1 MIYIIQKSKRSATRK
16 QIKLDMNE
24 AKEFLYNIEARSFR
38 TSEFIV
44 YCGDSPEE
52 LDEII
57 NYFNED
63 YLQEITDD
71 VVIVYKVNGDITKYD
86 RLRNKGA
93 TVKSIDNFREKIE
106 KVEKAEPKVIEKK
119 KAEPKPSVMDDL
131 EEIKEE
137 PKKDNG
143 VLIPDRHEDK
153 EAPKIDSGVIIP
165 DKREDIENEIKRQFL
180 TGGVEKATSIR
191 RYLKENDEKVI
202 TSLPEEK
209 LKELYVLIK

>member
-1 MIYIIQKSKRSATRK
+1 MIYIIRKSKRSAKRN

-106 KVEKAEPKVIEKK
+106 KVEKAEPKVTKATKK
-119 KAEPKPSVMDDL
+119 EEPKASVMDDL
-131 EEIKEE
+131 EEPTTEVKEVKEE
-137 PKKDNG
+137 PKILSG
-143 VLIPDRHEDK
+143 L
-153 EAPKIDSGVIIP
+153 GVIIP
-165 DKREDIENEIKRQFL
+165 DRREDIENEIKLQFL
-180 TGGVEKATSIR
+180 TGGAEKATAIR
-191 RYLKENDEKVI
+191 AYLKENNEKVI

-209 LKELYVLIK
+209 LKELYLIIR

>member
-1 MIYIIQKSKRSATRK
+1 MIYIIRKSKRSAKRN
-16 QIKLDMNE
+16 QIKLDVNE

-63 YLQEITDD
+63 YLQEMTDD

-93 TVKSIDNFREKIE
+93 TIKSIDNFREKIE
-106 KVEKAEPKVIEKK
+106 KEILGSSVSIVYNADDFEIFIEHPIGIVKIICDYRLVIK
-119 KAEPKPSVMDDL
+119 KALASYNAGEFVDISV
-131 EEIKEE
+131 
-137 PKKDNG
+137 
-143 VLIPDRHEDK
+143 
-153 EAPKIDSGVIIP
+153 
-165 DKREDIENEIKRQFL
+165 
-180 TGGVEKATSIR
+180 
-191 RYLKENDEKVI
+191 NDEIVKVVNR
-202 TSLPEEK
+202 LFRK
-209 LKELYVLIK
+209 QRYYYKQKNG

>member
-1 MIYIIQKSKRSATRK
+1 MIYIIKKSKRSAKRN

-71 VVIVYKVNGDITKYD
+71 VVIV
-86 RLRNKGA
+86 
-93 TVKSIDNFREKIE
+93 
-106 KVEKAEPKVIEKK
+106 
-119 KAEPKPSVMDDL
+119 
-131 EEIKEE
+131 
-137 PKKDNG
+137 
-143 VLIPDRHEDK
+143 
-153 EAPKIDSGVIIP
+153 
-165 DKREDIENEIKRQFL
+165 
-180 TGGVEKATSIR
+180 
-191 RYLKENDEKVI
+191 
-202 TSLPEEK
+202 
-209 LKELYVLIK
+209 